1 MFPPASLSEVE
12 STTAKVLSPLRNVV
26 ASLVPEAPRR
36 AIGTVPEPSSEAFR
50 LVMLA
55 PLPVTGPTNDAA
67 CTAPERFRA
76 CWLTNLDPS

>member
-55 PLPVTGPTNDAA
+55 PLPVTGPTNDAVVQHQKGSN
-67 CTAPERFRA
+67 
-76 CWLTNLDPS
+76 LTG

>member
-1 MFPPASLSEVE
+1 MSEVE
-12 STTAKVLSPLRNVV
+12 STTAKVLSPLKNVV

-55 PLPVTGPTNDAA
+55 PLPVTGPTNEEA